1 MWKIV
6 VVLVSILVLLPSVAS
21 AQSVIRREGAHPAYA
36 TEVEPHVIVEV
47 PEGLGV
53 GARLSFNVADQGF
66 INRLNDSVA
75 VGVGGDVALQRN
87 RELIIP
93 VVMQWNFWFTPKW
106 SAFGEPGFALRF
118 SHKNRVHPHIGVGGR
133 YMLTDSVALTLR
145 AGWPA
150 SSVGVSFFL

>member
-6 VVLVSILVLLPSVAS
+6 VVLVSILVLLPSVAA
-21 AQSVIRREGAHPAYA
+21 AQNVIRREGAHPAYA
-36 TEVEPHVIVEV
+36 TEVEPHLIFGV

-53 GARLSFNVADQGF
+53 GARLGFNVADRGF

-75 VGVGGDVALQRN
+75 VSVGGDIALQRN
-87 RELIIP
+87 TELIIP
-93 VVMQWNFWFTPKW
+93 VAMQWNFWFTPKW
-106 SAFGEPGFALRF
+106 SAFGEPGVALRF
-118 SHKNRVHPHIGVGGR
+118 SNRNRVHPHVGAGGR

-150 SSVGVSFFL
+150 SSFGVSFFL